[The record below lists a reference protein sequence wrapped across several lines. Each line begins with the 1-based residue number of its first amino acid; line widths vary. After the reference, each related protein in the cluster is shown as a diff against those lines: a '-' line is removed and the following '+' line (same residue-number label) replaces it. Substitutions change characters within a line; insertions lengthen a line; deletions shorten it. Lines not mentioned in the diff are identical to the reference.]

1 MAGKKRRT
9 SAKLGLSDLERLH
22 TPLSNYIQSEE
33 TMLLRSVVDRI
44 DAVPRAGEPEVR
56 LELSPEYQ
64 RAHVWTDTQ
73 REQFMGHVF
82 GGGIVPPVIV
92 HMGNLDEP
100 DEVIDGKQR
109 LTTMYRWAKGEI
121 AALLYDGTR
130 VRITDFDEPARRLVM
145 GPSGLTVK
153 ILYARHLSLVQR
165 MELYLRLNNG
175 GTYHTPEEIER
186 VRTLLEAARAGRPL
200 PPRPVHWQWNARRS
214 EKGPVLTGRCGVI
227 AYPGED
233 IHEMTTDRAAVT
245 CEKCKAKLEA
255 H

>member
-1 MAGKKRRT
+1 MTRKKQQ
-9 SAKLGLSDLERLH
+9 AVKLGVADLERMH
-22 TPLSNYIQSEE
+22 TPLSNYVSDEE
-33 TMLLRSVVDRI
+33 TVTLRSIVERI
-44 DAVPRAGEPEVR
+44 DAPHLPGEPEVK

-82 GGGIVPPVIV
+82 GGGIVPPIIV

-130 VRITDFDEPARRLVM
+130 VRITDFDEAARKLIM

-175 GTYHTPEEIER
+175 GTYHTSEEIER
-186 VRTLLEAARAGRPL
+186 VRTLLEAARAGLPL
-200 PPRPVHWQWNARRS
+200 PPRPVHWQWNARWS

-233 IHEMTTDRAAVT
+233 IHEMTTDRPAVT
-245 CEKCKAKLEA
+245 CEKCKTKLEA
-255 H
+255 S